1 MRDYIHVMDLA
12 QGHLSALSRLYSRAG
27 SFTVN
32 LGTGQGVTVLQ
43 AVAAFEKAC
52 GTPIPITVAPRR
64 AGDIATCYAS
74 ANKAK
79 ELLDWKAEKT
89 LLQMVNDH
97 WRWQKQ
103 NPNGY

>member
-1 MRDYIHVMDLA
+1 M
-12 QGHLSALSRLYSRAG
+12 
-27 SFTVN
+27 
-32 LGTGQGVTVLQ
+32 LQ

-52 GTPIPITVAPRR
+52 GAAIPITVAPRR

-79 ELLDWKAEKT
+79 ELLNWTAEKT
-89 LLQMVNDH
+89 LLQMVNDQ